1 MSAAIAA
8 VITSR
13 LSDALRLEKFIA
25 STPHP
30 ASDDPPVP
38 RAR

>member
-1 MSAAIAA
+1 MTTTTA
-8 VITSR
+8 VITIR
-13 LSDALRLEKFIA
+13 LSDALSFEKSIVL
-25 STPHP
+25 PPRP